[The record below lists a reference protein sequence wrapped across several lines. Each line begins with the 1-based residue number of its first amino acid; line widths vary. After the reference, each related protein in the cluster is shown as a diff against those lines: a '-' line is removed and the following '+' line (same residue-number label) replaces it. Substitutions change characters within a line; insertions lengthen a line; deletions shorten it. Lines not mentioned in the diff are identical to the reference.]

1 MNRTHE
7 RMTRMTAPMGDAA
20 EQAFEGAALDREAGS
35 VDQDLRRAWLQAPFG
50 THFVFAARWIR
61 ECLPALLLSFGVAAI
76 VTLVQ
81 YVRYGTE
88 RFLGWDTPFYVY
100 QTVVIDQLG
109 LGAALQSW
117 HYPHLYVV
125 LLWAIGKGVGNV
137 ALAERILPFFWLFIL
152 LAAYQ
157 RIAFGLTKSRFQAN
171 FAVVLAGV
179 SFNTVRLLADLNRQ
193 LMALSLS
200 LVLLVLLARQQGSL
214 FGLKRRNILLHGL
227 ILAVAATQLE
237 TYVVVSFA
245 IVLAAALGR
254 KLRSALEALAF
265 VSVPILLLSPLLVGF
280 LQAYPASIGF
290 PQQDL
295 QLDPSAVFLFAAG
308 SVITVPLAV
317 MGAWRVFKSMGRERS
332 LETMFG
338 AWLLSLLAS
347 FAVLAIGIIELPA
360 MRALYLMP
368 VPILLMLGLP
378 VAESLL
384 ERLLQRRAT

>member
-1 MNRTHE
+1 
-7 RMTRMTAPMGDAA
+7 MTCLTSPTREGVRRPSEGVAPSR
-20 EQAFEGAALDREAGS
+20 EGESLVRGVRRFRLSSLLGTRPLVSAG
-35 VDQDLRRAWLQAPFG
+35 
-50 THFVFAARWIR
+50 WIR
-61 ECLPALLLSFGVAAI
+61 EYLPALLLSFGLGTLV
-76 VTLVQ
+76 VLVQ
-81 YVRYGTE
+81 YARYGTE

-214 FGLKRRNILLHGL
+214 FGLKRRNILL
-227 ILAVAATQLE
+227 
-237 TYVVVSFA
+237 
-245 IVLAAALGR
+245 
-254 KLRSALEALAF
+254 
-265 VSVPILLLSPLLVGF
+265 
-280 LQAYPASIGF
+280 
-290 PQQDL
+290 
-295 QLDPSAVFLFAAG
+295 
-308 SVITVPLAV
+308 
-317 MGAWRVFKSMGRERS
+317 
-332 LETMFG
+332 
-338 AWLLSLLAS
+338 
-347 FAVLAIGIIELPA
+347 
-360 MRALYLMP
+360 
-368 VPILLMLGLP
+368 
-378 VAESLL
+378 
-384 ERLLQRRAT
+384 

>member
-35 VDQDLRRAWLQAPFG
+35 VDQDLRRAWLQAPSG

-200 LVLLVLLARQQGSL
+200 LVILVLLARQKGSL
-214 FGLKRRNILLHGL
+214 FGMKKRNILLHGL

-237 TYVVVSFA
+237 TYFVLSVA
-245 IVLAAALGR
+245 IVLSAALAR
-254 KLRSALEALAF
+254 KVRSVLDALAF
-265 VSVPILLLSPLLVGF
+265 VCLPVVLLSPLLFSVF
-280 LQAYPASIGF
+280 QAYPASIRF
-290 PQQDL
+290 PEQTL
-295 QLDPSAVFLFAAG
+295 QLDSYAFFLFSAG
-308 SVITVPLAV
+308 SVITFPLAV
-317 MGAWRVFKSMGRERS
+317 MGAWRLFRSMRGRGRM
-332 LETMFG
+332 ETMFG
-338 AWLLSLLAS
+338 AWLLSLLAT
-347 FAVLAIGIIELPA
+347 FVILATGVIELPA
-360 MRALYLMP
+360 VRALYIMP
-368 VPILLMLGLP
+368 VPILLVLGLP
-378 VAESLL
+378 VAESLWAK
-384 ERLLQRRAT
+384 LLQRRSV